1 MDIMGSIEF
10 TTGMPDR
17 MRVSHDGDGIS
28 VDFFDRNSTTHVT
41 GRRLKAEQVKE
52 LVQFLAP
59 AEVAAAHSETTT
71 ERMPV
76 AHMSELQVGDVV
88 ETVYNRDTL
97 HAYVTRQVPKPVEPA
112 FGFGTA
118 YVFGGSLL
126 NHGEQQKRYRGFRS
140 ESGNF
145 YYLTDD
151 GKQRNAWAGQFEGFR
166 IEV

>member
-10 TTGMPDR
+10 TTGMADR

-28 VDFFDRNSTTHVT
+28 VDFFDRNSTTHIT
-41 GRRLKAEQVKE
+41 GRRLKAEHVKQ

-59 AEVAAAHSETTT
+59 SEVTPETTT
-71 ERMPV
+71 ERV
-76 AHMSELQVGDVV
+76 AIRARDDLKVGDVV
-88 ETVYNRDTL
+88 VENDPATVGP
-97 HAYVTRQVPKPVEPA
+97 VVERQVPVRPAEPA

-118 YVFGGSLL
+118 YVFAGSLVS
-126 NHGEQQKRYRGFRS
+126 HGEQQKRYRGFRS

-151 GKQRNAWAGQFEGFR
+151 GKQRGAWAGQFEGFR